1 MKRLA
6 EGYVNTAIIV
16 FNLLVIAV
24 ALNVMLAGVSFIR
37 ASLRTVNPVTQKY
50 GNERLAKVYPGKT
63 PQEIDQLL
71 SESWSRP
78 IAYETFTQF
87 MERPF
92 RGQYVNVAAA
102 GFRFSAHQGPW
113 PLDPR
118 AFNVF
123 AFGGSTTFGY
133 GVADSETI
141 SSQLQ
146 EQLRRRTGQPINIYN
161 FGRAYYYST
170 QERILFEKLLTG
182 NQRPQLAIFID
193 GLNDFYYRGNVA
205 QFTSQFEQ
213 FVASG
218 SGRSQFTSRWE
229 QLDALGSGRAPQ
241 TTEEKLL
248 DLAATL
254 PIVRI
259 AARLFPESESPVTKA
274 PQKLNNDF
282 AEPEGVSEDAEAR
295 AMLDRYF
302 ANKKMIE
309 AIAAAYNVNAAF
321 VWQPVPMFGYDL
333 NSHLFPENVYI
344 HNNLSAIG
352 YSLLGDFGAD
362 NFLRCDALQK
372 DRHEP
377 LYVDNVHY
385 TVAFSKE
392 VASCIA
398 DQLIVKRLLTAP

>member
-87 MERPF
+87 TERPF
-92 RGQYVNVAAA
+92 RGQYVNVAEA
-102 GFRFSAHQGPW
+102 GFRFSTHQGPW
-113 PLDPR
+113 PPDPR

-123 AFGGSTTFGY
+123 AFGGSTTFGN
-133 GVADSETI
+133 GVADSETV
-141 SSQLQ
+141 
-146 EQLRRRTGQPINIYN
+146 RRRTGQPINIYN
-161 FGRAYYYST
+161 FGRGYYYST
-170 QERILFEKLLTG
+170 QERILFEKLLTE

-193 GLNDFYYRGNVA
+193 GLNDFTVSYWGDRA
-205 QFTSQFEQ
+205 HFTSLLEQ
-213 FVASG
+213 FFESG
-218 SGRSQFTSRWE
+218 SG
-229 QLDALGSGRAPQ
+229 PQ

-259 AARLFPESESPVTKA
+259 AARLFPESESPVTQA
-274 PQKLNNDF
+274 PQKLNKE
-282 AEPEGVSEDAEAR
+282 AKAR

-309 AIAAAYNVNAAF
+309 AIAAAHKVNAAF

-333 NSHLFPENVYI
+333 NSHLFSNVVYANENNI
-344 HNNLSAIG
+344 ATIG
-352 YSLLGDFGAD
+352 YSLLGDFDAD

-377 LYVDNVHY
+377 LYVDGYHY
-385 TVAFSKE
+385 TAAFSKE

-398 DQLIVKRLLTAP
+398 DQLVAKRLLTAD